1 MTKKE
6 LRDLAKAMQAHA
18 GAMLMRGCFTD
29 IWLNDK
35 VSNDHGNWA
44 VSVRVD
50 DLMELCAAVLGGTK

>member
-6 LRDLAKAMQAHA
+6 LRDLALATQSHA
-18 GAMLMRGCFTD
+18 GAKLIQGCLID

-50 DLMELCAAVLGGTK
+50 DLMELCAAALKETK